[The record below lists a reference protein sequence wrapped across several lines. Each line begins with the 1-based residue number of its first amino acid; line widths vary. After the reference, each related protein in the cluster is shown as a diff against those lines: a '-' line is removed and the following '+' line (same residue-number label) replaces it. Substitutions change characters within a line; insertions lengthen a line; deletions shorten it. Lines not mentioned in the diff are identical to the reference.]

1 MPDSFIQ
8 QIQHLSIE
16 NTVLVLFLVVALVAI
31 GARRLRM
38 PYTVSLVLAGLGLG
52 TLHLLSAPVLDR
64 QTLFTIFLPGLVFEA
79 SINMRAMELWRER
92 FSILTLALPGVILG
106 IGLTAAILILAAKT
120 LQSLPTSL
128 ILPINWPLALIF
140 GAAIAATD
148 PITVVAL
155 FRSLGIPRRLLLIL
169 EGESLFNDGTAIV
182 FFGLVLT
189 YLRHRANAPVDLVAE
204 FLWLVGGGFLVGA
217 MVGGILT
224 QVIRRSDDAMVEIT
238 LTTVIAYASFLIASQ
253 MGVSGVISTVAAG
266 LVFSARISEETLAIR
281 RQAVLRDF
289 WEYLGFLLNSMVFLL
304 MGFEIQIPALLH
316 IWPLI
321 LVSWVA
327 ATLARGSLA
336 AGVSALLKMGARS
349 LPRSWAMVLT
359 WGGLRGGLSMVL
371 AMSLPASL
379 PGHALIV
386 NLVFGFVLLTIIVQ
400 GMSMTPLVRYL
411 GLVEGQG
418 FRALEIASSR
428 WRNIAQMLPELERLR
443 STELFSEP
451 VMRSAEEDYQ
461 KQLDAAEAELGQ
473 IHVDAVQRYRLEC
486 RQLRARLLNLQM
498 ANLREAYREGRIDAG
513 VFQALFTDLDLRM
526 ASLDSD
532 CSSPPP
538 VPGPSE
544 EGMLHVPDRD

>member
-1 MPDSFIQ
+1 MPDSFSQ

-31 GARRLRM
+31 GARRLRL

-64 QTLFTIFLPGLVFEA
+64 QTLFTIFLPGLIFEA
-79 SINMRAMELWRER
+79 SISMRAQELWRER
-92 FSILTLALPGVILG
+92 LSILTLALPGVVLG
-106 IGLTAAILILAAKT
+106 IGLTAAILVLAAET
-120 LQSLPTSL
+120 LRHLPASLT
-128 ILPINWPLALIF
+128 LPINWPLALIF
-140 GAAIAATD
+140 GAAVAATD
-148 PITVVAL
+148 PIAVVAL
-155 FRSLGIPRRLLLIL
+155 FRSLGIPRRLTLIL

-182 FFGLVLT
+182 FFGLVLA
-189 YLRHRANAPVDLVAE
+189 YLRHQANTPADLVAE
-204 FLWLVGGGFLVGA
+204 FLRVVGGGFLVGVT
-217 MVGGILT
+217 VGGILT
-224 QVIRRSDDAMVEIT
+224 QIMRRSNDTMVEIT
-238 LTTVIAYASFLIASQ
+238 LTTIIAYASFLIASQ
-253 MGVSGVISTVAAG
+253 LGVSGVISTVAAG
-266 LVFSARISEETLAIR
+266 LVFSARMSEEPLAIR
-281 RQAVLRDF
+281 RQAVLHDF

-321 LVSWVA
+321 LISWVA

-336 AGVSALLKMGARS
+336 AGVSALLKMGSRP

-371 AMSLPASL
+371 AMSMPASL

-411 GLVEGQG
+411 GLVEEQG
-418 FRALEIASSR
+418 FHALEIASSR
-428 WRNIAQMLPELERLR
+428 WRSIAQVLPELEHLR
-443 STELFSEP
+443 STGLFSEP

-461 KQLDAAEAELGQ
+461 KQLAAAEEKLEQ
-473 IHVDAVQRYRLEC
+473 IQVDDTHRYRLEC

-498 ANLREAYREGRIDAG
+498 ANLREAYRDGQIDAG
-513 VFQALFTDLDLRM
+513 VFQALLTDLDLRM

-532 CSSPPP
+532 CGTLP
-538 VPGPSE
+538 VPDHGGKSA
-544 EGMLHVPDRD
+544 LHIKDRG